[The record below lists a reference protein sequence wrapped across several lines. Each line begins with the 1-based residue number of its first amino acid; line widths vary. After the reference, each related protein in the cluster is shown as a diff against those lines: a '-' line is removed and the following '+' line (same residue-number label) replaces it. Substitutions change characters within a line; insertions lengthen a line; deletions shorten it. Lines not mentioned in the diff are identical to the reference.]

1 MIVLVEYLI
10 NKVAGLPKACNLI
23 KKRLQH
29 KCFLV
34 AFEKFLRT
42 PFFTGTSRGCL
53 CKYSFQS
60 QNVRYLLLVNHY
72 TYPILELQIYQVLM
86 LYKFMIAY
94 HKHISSSLIK
104 NYVCTKNNFMESDKG
119 TMEVSTDNYLPN
131 TKEAIS
137 NGIYSEPFQHGSRT
151 IGNAVIKVQCDKGTM
166 EVSTDNY
173 LPNTKEAISNG
184 IYSEPLQHGSRTI
197 RNADQVHLDISM
209 AFGCFQGEVFS
220 KELHFVSFS
229 VYLHF
234 QFYKEF
240 CTIQFDRYRIANKS
254 DPETEKTN
262 LMSRAIEKTSQI

>member
-104 NYVCTKNNFMESDKG
+104 NYVCTKNNSWK
-119 TMEVSTDNYLPN
+119 
-131 TKEAIS
+131 
-137 NGIYSEPFQHGSRT
+137 
-151 IGNAVIKVQCDKGTM
+151 VIKLQWRSARIIIFQIRKKQFLSGYTPSLF
-166 EVSTDNY
+166 STG
-173 LPNTKEAISNG
+173 L
-184 IYSEPLQHGSRTI
+184 EPLEMQIKFTWTFPWLS
-197 RNADQVHLDISM
+197 V
-209 AFGCFQGEVFS
+209 VFRG
-220 KELHFVSFS
+220 KFF
-229 VYLHF
+229 
-234 QFYKEF
+234 
-240 CTIQFDRYRIANKS
+240 RKS
-254 DPETEKTN
+254 YT
-262 LMSRAIEKTSQI
+262 L